1 MGMKTELSPEVKKKL
16 VKTLGEIS
24 RYCDLDALAVV
35 TREGR
40 RLAFFAQKGTDPDLL
55 SAVSA
60 AVASTG
66 TMVTQ
71 QLMHGDLWEV
81 IVRGETGYTI
91 LSSAGEF
98 VLIGASREFFS
109 MGLAVRVLREYRKKI
124 EKVLAG

>member
-1 MGMKTELSPEVKKKL
+1 MGMVAELDPETKKKL

-60 AVASTG
+60 AVTSTG
-66 TMVTQ
+66 TMVTE
-71 QLMHGDLWEV
+71 QLMHGGLWEV

-91 LSSAGEF
+91 LSSSGEF

-124 EKVLAG
+124 QKVLSA

>member
-1 MGMKTELSPEVKKKL
+1 MVAELDPETKKKL

-60 AVASTG
+60 AVTSTG
-66 TMVTQ
+66 TMVTE

-91 LSSAGEF
+91 LSSSGEF

-124 EKVLAG
+124 QKVLST

>member
-1 MGMKTELSPEVKKKL
+1 MVAELDPETKKKL

-60 AVASTG
+60 AVTSTG
-66 TMVTQ
+66 TMVTE
-71 QLMHGDLWEV
+71 QLMHGGLWEV

-91 LSSAGEF
+91 LSSSGEF

-124 EKVLAG
+124 QKVLSA

>member
-1 MGMKTELSPEVKKKL
+1 MVAELDPETKKKL

-60 AVASTG
+60 AVTSTG
-66 TMVTQ
+66 MMVTE

-91 LSSAGEF
+91 LSSSGEF

-124 EKVLAG
+124 QKVLSA

>member
-1 MGMKTELSPEVKKKL
+1 MVAELDPETKKKL

-60 AVASTG
+60 AVTSTG
-66 TMVTQ
+66 TMVTE
-71 QLMHGDLWEV
+71 QLMHGGLWEV
-81 IVRGETGYTI
+81 IETI
-91 LSSAGEF
+91 FRLP
-98 VLIGASREFFS
+98 
-109 MGLAVRVLREYRKKI
+109 GL
-124 EKVLAG
+124 

>member
-1 MGMKTELSPEVKKKL
+1 MGMVAELDPETKKKL

-60 AVASTG
+60 AVTSTG
-66 TMVTQ
+66 MMVTE

-91 LSSAGEF
+91 LSSSGEF

-124 EKVLAG
+124 QKVLSA